1 MPHRTTSA
9 PPSVLASRFQDVRAA
24 LSAESPGALDRIAA
38 LAVQALDR
46 KDLLV
51 AAASA
56 GMAVLVEHLEWAVHR
71 HAPRMLAILAAVGPD
86 AASAGAD
93 GLYSWAGA
101 AVAHDY
107 GVLPSWP
114 AADIGMMMERAQHAP
129 DDAALALG
137 CALGEVCERN
147 GKDADFAALQAQLS
161 GVEVQPGVSP
171 FWRGHWSIACAWHL
185 HSFGKMAEALQRLE
199 MAQALA
205 AAHGLT
211 RLGATA
217 GLQRARLI
225 ECRRDPPKA
234 VALAEQAVAH
244 GDPAQTPLWWADQAD
259 VHSRIALNALDFHAA
274 VGHARRAVGYT
285 QAAGVWPGYQLAY
298 RASEAYGLLGTGAI
312 DEALACFN
320 EMKETPMPRYLS
332 ARLHCLADLAALS
345 AADRHGHW
353 SAATQADLAN
363 VLRRLRE
370 LEWPSVLPM
379 LPEYIARLFAR
390 ALAAG
395 VEVDWVRAA
404 IRTRALSP
412 PRGAP
417 EAWPW
422 AVIVRALGP
431 FELVTES
438 GPMRQPSADARKA
451 SSKPLELLRFLAAHG
466 HDAVPVEAVAAALW
480 PGDGREGRQKAFD
493 ITAARLRRLLGHDG
507 AISVHD
513 RRVRLNGQFV
523 WVDAQALNDR
533 LTEGESAAQGSA
545 PAGAALEAALALYRG
560 PFLPDSKEDWAVVA
574 RERLRTRLA
583 AVLLRT
589 LRSADI
595 TGSQSREWTLRVTS
609 ADPRVAQLIRLP

>member
-9 PPSVLASRFQDVRAA
+9 PRSELASRFQDVRAA
-24 LSAESPGALDRIAA
+24 LAVESPGALDRMAA

-46 KDLLV
+46 KELLV

-71 HAPRMLAILAAVGPD
+71 QAPRMLAILGAVGHD

-93 GLYSWAGA
+93 GLYAWAGA

-114 AADIGMMMERAQHAP
+114 AADIGMLMERAQHAP
-129 DDAALALG
+129 NDAALALG

-147 GKDADFAALQAQLS
+147 GKDAEFAALQAQMS

-185 HSFGKMAEALQRLE
+185 HSFGKMAQALQRLE

-225 ECRRDPPKA
+225 ECRRAPAKA

-312 DEALACFN
+312 DEALA
-320 EMKETPMPRYLS
+320 
-332 ARLHCLADLAALS
+332 
-345 AADRHGHW
+345 
-353 SAATQADLAN
+353 
-363 VLRRLRE
+363 
-370 LEWPSVLPM
+370 
-379 LPEYIARLFAR
+379 
-390 ALAAG
+390 
-395 VEVDWVRAA
+395 
-404 IRTRALSP
+404 
-412 PRGAP
+412 
-417 EAWPW
+417 
-422 AVIVRALGP
+422 
-431 FELVTES
+431 
-438 GPMRQPSADARKA
+438 
-451 SSKPLELLRFLAAHG
+451 
-466 HDAVPVEAVAAALW
+466 
-480 PGDGREGRQKAFD
+480 
-493 ITAARLRRLLGHDG
+493 RRLLGHDG

-523 WVDAQALNDR
+523 WVDTQALNDR
-533 LTEGESAAQGSA
+533 LTQGESAVQGSA
-545 PAGAALEAALALYRG
+545 AAGAALEAALALYRG
-560 PFLPDSKEDWAVVA
+560 PFLSDSKEDWAVAA

-589 LRSADI
+589 LRSAEI
-595 TGSQSREWTLRVTS
+595 TASQSREWTLRVTS
-609 ADPRVAQLIRLP
+609 ADPRVAQLIKLPEVR